1 MRIRKYRNN
10 SRFLKLRAPK
20 MLASICSIR
29 DRVGRCQWLALLCLV
44 LLTACKSSKTIVTD
58 TDIPQLYLSSRLE
71 LTIPHG
77 DATFTVNGTM
87 KMKEGELVQLS
98 LLMPLFRSEV
108 ARIEATPTYLLMV
121 DRMNRRF
128 VKANEY
134 ELRDYL
140 PANSYQRLEQLIKNA
155 AKPGGKTTLSGEE
168 IGIRQLAK
176 ARIELYD
183 FSNEPFFI
191 EPTVVSTRYRQV
203 TIEEM
208 LQLLMNL

>member
-1 MRIRKYRNN
+1 MRIKECRIN
-10 SRFLKLRAPK
+10 SHFLEQRAPK
-20 MLASICSIR
+20 MLASFWPSR
-29 DRVGRCQWLALLCLV
+29 DRIGRSQWLALLCLV

-58 TDIPQLYLSSRLE
+58 TDIPQQYLSSRLE

-128 VKANEY
+128 VKANGY

-140 PANSYQRLEQLIKNA
+140 PTDSYQRLEKMIKQA
-155 AKPGGKTTLSGEE
+155 ASLDGQATLTGEE
-168 IGIRQLAK
+168 LGIRQLAK

-191 EPTVVSTRYRQV
+191 EPTTISARYRQV

>member
-1 MRIRKYRNN
+1 
-10 SRFLKLRAPK
+10 
-20 MLASICSIR
+20 
-29 DRVGRCQWLALLCLV
+29 
-44 LLTACKSSKTIVTD
+44 
-58 TDIPQLYLSSRLE
+58 
-71 LTIPHG
+71 
-77 DATFTVNGTM
+77 
-87 KMKEGELVQLS
+87 
-98 LLMPLFRSEV
+98 MPLFRSEV

-128 VKANEY
+128 VKANGY

-140 PANSYQRLEQLIKNA
+140 PTDSYQRLEKMIKQA
-155 AKPGGKTTLSGEE
+155 ASLDGQATLTGEE
-168 IGIRQLAK
+168 LGIRQLAK

-191 EPTVVSTRYRQV
+191 EPTTISARYRQV

>member
-1 MRIRKYRNN
+1 MRSMRKN
-10 SRFLKLRAPK
+10 FQLIIL
-20 MLASICSIR
+20 LAI
-29 DRVGRCQWLALLCLV
+29 
-44 LLTACKSSKTIVTD
+44 LLTACKSTKTIVTD
-58 TDIPQLYLSSRLE
+58 TDIPRQYLSSRLE

-87 KMKEGELVQLS
+87 KMIEGELVQLS

-140 PANSYQRLEQLIKNA
+140 PADSYQRLEKMIKKA
-155 AKPGGKTTLSGEE
+155 AKTDGQAALTGEE
-168 IGIRQLAK
+168 LGIRQLAK

-183 FSNEPFFI
+183 FSNEPFNI
-191 EPTVVSTRYRQV
+191 EPTTLSARYRQV
-203 TIEEM
+203 TIDEM